1 MKNTINY
8 YWHQSE
14 EKSSMLTQY
23 AEGGGGGMNF
33 HLMVHNS
40 VNVWDGTEVMV
51 IVIIK
56 YFMFMSNQMHEFW
69 VYVRILSEI
78 LRSLASI
85 CHYQLVTGVSKTM
98 VI

>member
-1 MKNTINY
+1 MKITINY

-23 AEGGGGGMNF
+23 AEGGGGVNF

-69 VYVRILSEI
+69 V
-78 LRSLASI
+78 
-85 CHYQLVTGVSKTM
+85 
-98 VI
+98 